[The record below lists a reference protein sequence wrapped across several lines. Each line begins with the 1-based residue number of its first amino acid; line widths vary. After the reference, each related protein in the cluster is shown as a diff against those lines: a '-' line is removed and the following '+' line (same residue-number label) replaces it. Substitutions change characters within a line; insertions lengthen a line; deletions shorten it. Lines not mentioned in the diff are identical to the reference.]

1 MAYENFKA
9 KVWSSKIQQE
19 LPKLTVFEGDCDY
32 QFEGDVKKGHSV
44 KIIGVAR
51 PTIGDYTGQ
60 PIGNPEVIPDTAILM
75 PIDQAKYFNFMV
87 DDLDKAQAIEG
98 QFAALLESSTR
109 AMAEERDRYI
119 AKICAEDTG
128 VTKESYTIDSK
139 TAAKQ
144 AVDGALVHLMDE
156 GVSMSS
162 QNVTIY
168 LSPKAFLHFA
178 DYVMDTRTQNDT
190 AMQTGVLGRYMGC
203 NVKMS
208 NNFYSDGF
216 EDYLFVKTDKAVA
229 FASGIDQVEAYRP
242 QTLFCD
248 AVRGLNTY
256 GGRVIR
262 PKELYIIKASYEGG
276 A

>member
-32 QFEGDVKKGHSV
+32 QFEGEVKKGHSV
-44 KIIGVAR
+44 KIIGVAK

-60 PIGNPEVIPDTAILM
+60 SIGSPEVIPDTAILM

-87 DDLDKAQAIEG
+87 DDLDKAQAVEG

-109 AMAEERDRYI
+109 AMAEQRDKYI
-119 AKICAEDTG
+119 ARLCSVDSGATSADFTISDKASAKVAIDT
-128 VTKESYTIDSK
+128 
-139 TAAKQ
+139 
-144 AVDGALVHLMDE
+144 ALVHLMDQ

-162 QNVTIY
+162 QKVTIY
-168 LSPKAFLHFA
+168 LTPRAFMYFA

-208 NNFYSDGF
+208 NNFYNDGSA
-216 EDYLFVKTDKAVA
+216 DYMFVKTDKAVA

-242 QTLFCD
+242 QNLFCD

-256 GGRVIR
+256 GGRVVR
-262 PKELYIIKASYEGG
+262 PKELYVIKGTYDGEA
-276 A
+276 